1 MVASA
6 TGHTPP
12 PPPHPVGL
20 GRSVHAPIAPSTP
33 PPPAPPPPTAPA
45 PPGPAPPP
53 RSQEDDAVV
62 RKRVAVRELY
72 DKVKM
77 SIDDV
82 QYLQEKIKRKDL
94 DGDTV
99 RRPRAG
105 G

>member
-1 MVASA
+1 M
-6 TGHTPP
+6 
-12 PPPHPVGL
+12 
-20 GRSVHAPIAPSTP
+20 
-33 PPPAPPPPTAPA
+33 
-45 PPGPAPPP
+45 
-53 RSQEDDAVV
+53 

-99 RRPRAG
+99 RGVCFCAAG
-105 G
+105 GACACAALRCAAQHAPALPGCLRPARRFSCT

>member
-1 MVASA
+1 MLLTLSL
-6 TGHTPP
+6 TLSLTPSSPPTPHHPYPP
-12 PPPHPVGL
+12 PQIKP
-20 GRSVHAPIAPSTP
+20 
-33 PPPAPPPPTAPA
+33 
-45 PPGPAPPP
+45 
-53 RSQEDDAVV
+53 QEDDSVV

-99 RRPRAG
+99 RSAMRTPACCA
-105 G
+105 